1 MDFFT
6 EEVLNLAIYCDN
18 SSVNL
23 FPNFRKVVLAT
34 VVFGWVFGVAQAA
47 SFFDVPV
54 SSPNAAA
61 IDYLS
66 KEGVIAGYGDG
77 SFRPG
82 NPVNRAEALKILLLA
97 SGVQIQNPVS
107 AVFPDV
113 PADAWFA
120 PFVFSAKNSGIVDGY
135 RDGSFRPEQTVNLVE
150 ALKILLN
157 TNTIPLENY
166 TTASQLFADSE
177 KDAWY
182 NSFLLYAKTFN
193 LVEPNSA
200 NQIQPAT
207 PLTRGALAEIVYRF
221 QTRVET
227 VCPSFLENAATLPT
241 DYFQKITLTQNPP
254 NTFYENE
261 VFTFSG
267 ISTENGELTAVLE
280 NSSDKTR
287 RQFPADVS
295 ANSFA
300 VPVFF
305 HTPGRYN
312 FSLIPATTNSN
323 TAATLDVLPREC
335 APATLARSELA
346 PTALQ
351 TAVQDNRPKLTWAD
365 ASNNIF
371 RVVIRQGQNRVERLI
386 SAGQTA
392 VALDP
397 ADFVDF
403 TSGVATVQVFG
414 AKSEHGFSYEPR
426 TNWASGPP
434 LDLNL
439 GNHYFATL
447 NKDKITITNPPTFY
461 TDSINFSATAGTELE
476 NSIFLILPDG
486 SVSESS
492 ILGSAATIA
501 AGESFAVSL
510 SLSTVGTYFLEIN
523 STDGIAVLNQPLYS
537 PGVFPLL
544 PDFADLRE
552 APNPNSKIS
561 INREKTILL
570 RLINEFRLS
579 QNLPAVTLDPEIS
592 AFAQNYADAMA
603 TQNFFGHTDPAGRSP
618 DARRILAGLQMPV
631 GENLARDA
639 TTENANAGLLRSAA
653 HRQNLLDPEWTRVG
667 LGIAQTE
674 NSLIFVEEFSAD
686 PLTPA
691 NLVAAR
697 NQVLA
702 EINLRRSQNNSAA
715 FMLDTALTPVAQG
728 WSDKMIAENFID
740 FKNGSDSLE
749 NNVRAVDQ
757 TSAFM
762 SFLVSASQL
771 SQIATSLSDSI
782 LTDTGKSQIAIGLSM
797 DSTGEL
803 RVTLIFR

>member
-1 MDFFT
+1 MKK
-6 EEVLNLAIYCDN
+6 VH
-18 SSVNL
+18 
-23 FPNFRKVVLAT
+23 PFRKLIFAT
-34 VVFGWVFGVAQAA
+34 LIFFLTALSAQAA
-47 SFFDVPV
+47 DFFDVPIG
-54 SSPNAAA
+54 SPNAAA

-120 PFVFSAKNSGIVDGY
+120 PFVFSAQNSGIVDGY

-157 TNTIPLENY
+157 TNEVPLENY

-207 PLTRGALAEIVYRF
+207 PLTRAALAEIVYRF
-221 QTRVET
+221 QTRVEN
-227 VCPSFLENAATLPT
+227 VCPLFLENVATLPT
-241 DYFQKITLTQNPP
+241 DYFQKITLAQNPP

-267 ISTENGELTAVLE
+267 TSTENGELTAVLE

-287 RQFPADVS
+287 RQFPATVS
-295 ANSFA
+295 ANSFV

-312 FSLIPATTNSN
+312 FSLIPSTTNSN
-323 TAATLDVLPREC
+323 AAATLDVLPREC
-335 APATLARSELA
+335 APATLATGRFS

-351 TAVQDNRPKLTWAD
+351 AVLPDNKPMLTWAD
-365 ASNNIF
+365 TNNNIF

-386 SAGQTA
+386 SAGQTS

-397 ADFVDF
+397 ADFADF
-403 TSGVATVQVFG
+403 TSGAATVQVFG
-414 AKSEHGFSYEPR
+414 AKSEHGFSFEPR
-426 TNWASGPP
+426 TNWSSGPL

-447 NKDKITITNPPTFY
+447 NRDKITITNLPTLY
-461 TDSINFSATAGTELE
+461 ADDISFSAIAGTELE
-476 NSIFLILPDG
+476 NSVFLILPDG
-486 SVSESS
+486 SVSEAP
-492 ILGSAATIA
+492 IRGSAATIA
-501 AGESFAVSL
+501 AGESFAVNL
-510 SLSTVGTYFLEIN
+510 SLPDVGTYFLEIN
-523 STDGIAVLNQPLYS
+523 SIDGIAVLNQPLYLS
-537 PGVFPLL
+537 EIFPLL

-552 APNPNSKIS
+552 LPNPSSKIS
-561 INREKTILL
+561 ISREKTILL

-579 QNLPAVTLDPEIS
+579 QNLPAVALDPEIS

-667 LGIAQTE
+667 LGIAE
-674 NSLIFVEEFSAD
+674 ASSGLIFVEEFSAD
-686 PLTPA
+686 PLTSA
-691 NLVAAR
+691 NLAAAR

-702 EINLRRSQNNSAA
+702 EINLRRSQNNSATFA
-715 FMLDTALTPVAQG
+715 LDTMLTPVAQS
-728 WSDKMIAENFID
+728 WSDKMVAENFID
-740 FKNGSDSLE
+740 FKNASDSLE
-749 NNVRAVDQ
+749 NNVRVVDR

-782 LTDTGKSQIAIGLSM
+782 LTDAGKSQIAIGLSM
-797 DSTGEL
+797 DSTGGL